1 MARRGRLM
9 AAYLIR
15 RVLFSIVILW
25 GVITIVFV
33 VLRLIPADPA
43 LLILGSDATQGEI
56 AALRAQMG
64 LDQPLFVQYGAY
76 LGDLVRLDFG
86 ESYRLKR
93 DAMELVLERLPAT
106 LELAFAS
113 LGLALVVGLP
123 AGVIAALRVN
133 KLSDRVVSVLSLLS
147 QSIPSFWLGIVFI
160 LVFARTFGV
169 LPSGGTGSVAHMVL
183 PAITLA
189 LPFLAVL
196 TRMTRSGLLEVIHE
210 GYIQTARSKGL
221 TERVVIFPHAIR
233 NALIPIVTIV
243 GLQFGQLL
251 GGAVIVE
258 TVFSWP
264 GVGRMLIDAIGQRDY
279 NIVQAAI
286 ILIATGFVLINLVVD
301 LLYGYLDPRVRL
313 VK

>member
-1 MARRGRLM
+1 M
-9 AAYLIR
+9 AAYLVR
-15 RVLFSIVILW
+15 RVLFSLFILA
-25 GVITIVFV
+25 GVATIVFV

-43 LLILGSDATQGEI
+43 QLILGSDATQAEI

-64 LDQPLFVQYGAY
+64 LDQPLPAQYGVY
-76 LGDLVRLDFG
+76 WSRLVQLDFG
-86 ESYRLKR
+86 ESYRLQR
-93 DAMELVLERLPAT
+93 DAMALVLERLPAT
-106 LELAFAS
+106 LELA
-113 LGLALVVGLP
+113 LGALGFALVIGLP
-123 AGVIAALRVN
+123 AGVIAALKVN
-133 KLSDRVVSVLSLLS
+133 QLPDRIASVMSLVS
-147 QSIPSFWLGIVFI
+147 QSLPSFWVGIVFVLI
-160 LVFARTFGV
+160 FARMLGV
-169 LPSGGTGSVAHMVL
+169 LPSGGTGSLAHMVL

-189 LPFLAVL
+189 LPFLAIL
-196 TRMTRSGLLEVIHE
+196 TRLTRSGLLEVMHE

-221 TERVVIFPHAIR
+221 SERVVIFPHAIR

-279 NIVQAAI
+279 NLVQAAI
-286 ILIATGFVLINLVVD
+286 ILIATGFVTINLIVD

-313 VK
+313 VD

>member
-1 MARRGRLM
+1 M
-9 AAYLIR
+9 AAYIVR
-15 RVLFSIVILW
+15 RVLFSILILW

-43 LLILGSDATQGEI
+43 QLILGSDATQDEI
-56 AALRAQMG
+56 DALRAQMG

-76 LGDLVRLDFG
+76 LADLVRLDFG
-86 ESYRLKR
+86 ESYRLQR

-113 LGLALVVGLP
+113 LALALVVGLP

-133 KLSDRVVSVLSLLS
+133 KLSDRIVSVLSLLS
-147 QSIPSFWLGIVFI
+147 QSLPSFWLGIVFI
-160 LVFARTFGV
+160 LIFARTFQV
-169 LPSGGTGSVAHMVL
+169 LPSGGTGSIAHMVL
-183 PAITLA
+183 PAVTLA
-189 LPFLAVL
+189 LPFLAIL

-210 GYIQTARSKGL
+210 GYIQTARAKGL
-221 TERVVIFPHAIR
+221 RERVVIFPHAIR

-279 NIVQAAI
+279 NVVQAAI
-286 ILIATGFVLINLVVD
+286 ILIATGFVVINLVVD

>member
-1 MARRGRLM
+1 M
-9 AAYLIR
+9 AAYLVR
-15 RVLFSIVILW
+15 RVLFSLFILA
-25 GVITIVFV
+25 GVATIVFV

-43 LLILGSDATQGEI
+43 QLILGSDATQAEI

-64 LDQPLFVQYGAY
+64 LDQPLFVQYGVY
-76 LGDLVRLDFG
+76 WSRLVQLDFG
-86 ESYRLKR
+86 ESYRLQR
-93 DAMELVLERLPAT
+93 DAMALVLERLPAT
-106 LELAFAS
+106 LELALAA
-113 LGLALVVGLP
+113 LGFALVIGLP
-123 AGVIAALRVN
+123 AGVFAALKVN
-133 KLSDRVVSVLSLLS
+133 QLPDRIVSVMSLVS
-147 QSIPSFWLGIVFI
+147 QSLPSFWVGIVFVLI
-160 LVFARTFGV
+160 FARMLGV
-169 LPSGGTGSVAHMVL
+169 LPSGGTGSLAHMVL

-189 LPFLAVL
+189 LPFLAIL
-196 TRMTRSGLLEVIHE
+196 TRMTRSGLLEVMHE

-221 TERVVIFPHAIR
+221 SERVVIFPHAIR

-279 NIVQAAI
+279 NLVQAAI
-286 ILIATGFVLINLVVD
+286 ILIATGFVTINLIVD

-313 VK
+313 VD

>member
-1 MARRGRLM
+1 M
-9 AAYLIR
+9 AAYLVR
-15 RVLFSIVILW
+15 RILFSLFILW

-43 LLILGSDATQGEI
+43 QLILGSDATQAEI

-64 LDQPLFVQYGAY
+64 LDQPIYAQYAAY
-76 LGDLVRLDFG
+76 LADLVRFDFG
-86 ESYRLKR
+86 DSYRLQR
-93 DAMELVLERLPAT
+93 DAMTLVLERLPAT

-113 LGLALVVGLP
+113 LAFALLLGLP
-123 AGVIAALRVN
+123 AGVVAALKVN
-133 KLSDRVVSVLSLLS
+133 KFPDRVVSVLSLLA
-147 QSIPSFWLGIVFI
+147 QSLPPFWVGIVFI
-160 LVFARTFGV
+160 LIFARVLQV
-169 LPSGGTGSVAHMVL
+169 LPSGGTGSFAHLVL

-189 LPFLAVL
+189 LPFLAIL

-221 TERVVIFPHAIR
+221 SERVVIFPHAIR

-279 NIVQAAI
+279 NLVQAAI
-286 ILIATGFVLINLVVD
+286 ILIATGFVTINLVVD

>member
-1 MARRGRLM
+1 M
-9 AAYLIR
+9 AAYLVR
-15 RVLFSIVILW
+15 RVLFSILILW
-25 GVITIVFV
+25 GVVTIVFV

-43 LLILGSDATQGEI
+43 QLILGSDATQAEI
-56 AALRAQMG
+56 QALRAQMG

-76 LGDLVRLDFG
+76 LADLVRFDFG
-86 ESYRLKR
+86 ESYRLQR

-106 LELAFAS
+106 LELAFTS
-113 LGLALVVGLP
+113 LALALVVGLP

-133 KLSDRVVSVLSLLS
+133 KLADRIVSVLSLLS
-147 QSIPSFWLGIVFI
+147 QSLPSFWLGIVFI
-160 LVFARTFGV
+160 LIFARTFQV
-169 LPSGGTGSVAHMVL
+169 LPSGGTGSIAHIVL

-189 LPFLAVL
+189 LPFLAIL

-221 TERVVIFPHAIR
+221 PERVVIFPHAIR

-264 GVGRMLIDAIGQRDY
+264 GVGRMLIDAIAQRDY
-279 NIVQAAI
+279 NLVQAAI
-286 ILIATGFVLINLVVD
+286 ILIATGFVVINLIVD

>member
-1 MARRGRLM
+1 M
-9 AAYLIR
+9 AAYLVR
-15 RVLFSIVILW
+15 RILFSLFILW

-43 LLILGSDATQGEI
+43 LLILGSDATQAEV

-64 LDQPLFVQYGAY
+64 LDRPIYAQYAAY
-76 LGDLVRLDFG
+76 LADLVRFDFG
-86 ESYRLKR
+86 ESYRLQR
-93 DAMELVLERLPAT
+93 DAMTLVLERLPAT

-113 LGLALVVGLP
+113 LTFALLIGLP
-123 AGVIAALRVN
+123 AGVIAALKVN
-133 KLSDRVVSVLSLLS
+133 KIPDRVVSVLSLLA
-147 QSIPSFWLGIVFI
+147 QSLPPFWVGIVFI
-160 LVFARTFGV
+160 LIFARVLQV
-169 LPSGGTGSVAHMVL
+169 LPSGGTGSFAHLVL
-183 PAITLA
+183 PAITLG
-189 LPFLAVL
+189 LPFLAIL

-221 TERVVIFPHAIR
+221 SERVVIFPHAIR

-279 NIVQAAI
+279 NLVQAAI
-286 ILIATGFVLINLVVD
+286 ILIATGFVTINLVVD

>member
-1 MARRGRLM
+1 M
-9 AAYLIR
+9 AAYLVR
-15 RVLFSIVILW
+15 RVLFSLFILA
-25 GVITIVFV
+25 GVATIVFV

-43 LLILGSDATQGEI
+43 QLILGSDATQAEI

-64 LDQPLFVQYGAY
+64 LDQPLFVQYGVY
-76 LGDLVRLDFG
+76 WSRLVQLDFG
-86 ESYRLKR
+86 ESYRLQR
-93 DAMELVLERLPAT
+93 DAMALVLERLPAT
-106 LELAFAS
+106 LELALSA
-113 LGLALVVGLP
+113 LGFALVIGLP
-123 AGVIAALRVN
+123 AGVFAALRVN
-133 KLSDRVVSVLSLLS
+133 ELPDRIVSVMSLVS
-147 QSIPSFWLGIVFI
+147 QSLPSFWVGIVFVLI
-160 LVFARTFGV
+160 FARMLGV
-169 LPSGGTGSVAHMVL
+169 LPSGGTGSLAHMVL

-189 LPFLAVL
+189 LPFLAIL
-196 TRMTRSGLLEVIHE
+196 TRMTRSGLLEVMHE

-221 TERVVIFPHAIR
+221 SERVVIFPHAIR

-279 NIVQAAI
+279 NLVQAAI
-286 ILIATGFVLINLVVD
+286 ILIATGFVTINLIVD

-313 VK
+313 VD

>member
-1 MARRGRLM
+1 M
-9 AAYLIR
+9 AAYLVR
-15 RVLFSIVILW
+15 RVLFSMFILW
-25 GVITIVFV
+25 GVITIVFI

-43 LLILGSDATQGEI
+43 QLILGSDATQAEV

-64 LDQPLFVQYGAY
+64 LDQPIYAQYAAY
-76 LGDLVRLDFG
+76 WADLIRLDFG
-86 ESYRLKR
+86 DSYRLQR
-93 DAMELVLERLPAT
+93 DAMTLVLERLPAT

-113 LGLALVVGLP
+113 LAFALILGLP
-123 AGVIAALRVN
+123 AGVIAALNVN
-133 KLSDRVVSVLSLLS
+133 KIPDRVVSVVSLLA
-147 QSIPSFWLGIVFI
+147 QSLPSFWVGIVFI
-160 LVFARTFGV
+160 LIFARVMQV
-169 LPSGGTGSVAHMVL
+169 LPSGGTGSFAHLVL

-189 LPFLAVL
+189 LPFLAIL

-221 TERVVIFPHAIR
+221 SERLVIFPHAMR

-264 GVGRMLIDAIGQRDY
+264 GVGRMLIDSISQRDY
-279 NIVQAAI
+279 NLVQAAI
-286 ILIATGFVLINLVVD
+286 ILIATGFVTINLIVD